1 VVDVVPTAA
10 GGVGECAGVL
20 TGVATGDE
28 DVGLE
33 GAGAGAGTG
42 APPEPPGQNVI
53 RRFTSLSW
61 HATCT

>member
-1 VVDVVPTAA
+1 VVDVVSTTA
-10 GGVGECAGVL
+10 GSVGDCAGVL
-20 TGVATGDE
+20 TGVAIGDE

-33 GAGAGAGTG
+33 GAGAGAG

-53 RRFTSLSW
+53 KRFTSLSW

>member
-1 VVDVVPTAA
+1 VNVVSTTA

-20 TGVATGDE
+20 TGVAIGDE
-28 DVGLE
+28 DVGWE
-33 GAGAGAGTG
+33 GAGAGG